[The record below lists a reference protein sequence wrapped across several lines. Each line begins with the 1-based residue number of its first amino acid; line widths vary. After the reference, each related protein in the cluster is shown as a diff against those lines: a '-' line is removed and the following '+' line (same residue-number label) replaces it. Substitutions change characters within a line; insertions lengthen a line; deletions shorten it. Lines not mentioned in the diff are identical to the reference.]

1 MSHILR
7 LPQIDL
13 ASVLASPNP
22 HIDLKLGVYEN
33 STRNFLKA
41 VSNYKNRSIDTI
53 SKLRSKGAA
62 EKKKLVEKAQAIEA
76 ETNQCKVREIELMET
91 LAKEQNEKRE
101 AEASVAQFKRELATL
116 NERCTSVE
124 AQIEEYRAIVANL
137 RRERNKE
144 RTTLDAF
151 AVRISPELKACEKRL
166 ACVIE
171 GIEKNQ
177 LLIRFTKVDKADPDK
192 EFSFVIDVSNQMYK
206 VLTTSPPLPTLPNLV
221 EYLNT
226 TSDVYGFIVRI
237 RQAFDRLA
245 NGED

>member
-1 MSHILR
+1 MTHILR

-41 VSNYKNRSIDTI
+41 VSNYKNRSIATI
-53 SKLRSKGAA
+53 SELRSRSAA
-62 EKKKLVEKAQAIEA
+62 EKKKLMEKAQAVEI
-76 ETNQCKVREIELMET
+76 ETNQCKVKEIELMET

-116 NERCTSVE
+116 NERCTSVD

-144 RTTLDAF
+144 RATLNTF
-151 AVRISPELKACEKRL
+151 AARISPELDACEKRL

-171 GIEKNQ
+171 GIEKDQ
-177 LLIRFTKVDKADPDK
+177 FLVRFTRVDRSDPDK
-192 EFSFVIDVSNQMYK
+192 EFNFVVDVSNQAYK
-206 VLTTSPPLPTLPNLV
+206 VRTTSPPLPSLPVLV

-226 TSDVYGFIVRI
+226 TGDVYGFIIRT
-237 RQAFDRLA
+237 RQAFDKLA